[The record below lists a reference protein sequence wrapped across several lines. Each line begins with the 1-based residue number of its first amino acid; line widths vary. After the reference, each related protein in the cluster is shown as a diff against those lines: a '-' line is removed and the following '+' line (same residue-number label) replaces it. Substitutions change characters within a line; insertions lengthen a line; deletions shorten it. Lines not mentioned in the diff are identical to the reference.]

1 MTYYIIAEN
10 PEISFHKA
18 IEKSWKIMDGH
29 KMQLFKLHLYFIPW
43 YILGILFFIVGV
55 FVVMPWHN
63 LSLANYYKVISEN
76 NFELTN

>member
-1 MTYYIIAEN
+1 
-10 PEISFHKA
+10 
-18 IEKSWKIMDGH
+18 
-29 KMQLFKLHLYFIPW
+29 MQLFKLHLYFIPL
-43 YILGILFFIVGV
+43 YVLGILFFIVGV